1 MGPWSPQASGLTG
14 GRRSLYHAPMRMTM
28 RVVLAAGLWLGLWLG
43 WAGGLAQAIP
53 DGKPQH
59 RGPRTLVV
67 AQDGSGQFTSIQ
79 EAIDE
84 AHDGDTVQI
93 KAGDYREDVT
103 IHSKER
109 LTLTGAGAELVK
121 VLGRERVGVFHIGK
135 WPYGATDIDIS
146 GLTIYE
152 HGGHA
157 MGIFN
162 GRNIRLHH
170 VRINGMVFGQQVQN
184 VRIEQCDIG
193 GSETTGVQFAD
204 SQATLLGNHI
214 HDNDHGVIIAGKS
227 DVRLERNVIV
237 RSLFEGVVV
246 TDKARLALVGNTIV
260 KNGGGAALLGLSSTV
275 ASGNIVGLNK
285 VGFLMGP
292 SSLATLSTNALYN
305 SESEYRRTEPADGQ
319 PELKGESDILG
330 DPLFVDPAKDD
341 FRLRPETPLVRR
353 GEFAYLGALPPLS
366 ARP

>member
-1 MGPWSPQASGLTG
+1 
-14 GRRSLYHAPMRMTM
+14 M
-28 RVVLAAGLWLGLWLG
+28 RVMMRSILVTSLAAGALWCAA
-43 WAGGLAQAIP
+43 AGIARAIP
-53 DGKPQH
+53 DGKPANQ
-59 RGPRTLVV
+59 GPRTLVV
-67 AQDGSGQFTSIQ
+67 AGDGSGQFTSIQ
-79 EAIDE
+79 DAIDE
-84 AHDGDTVQI
+84 AHDGDTVRV

-109 LTLTGAGAELVK
+109 LKLIGEGADRVK

-170 VRINGMVFGQQVQN
+170 IRINGMVFGQQVQD

-204 SQATLLGNHI
+204 SQATLVGNYI
-214 HDNDHGVIIAGKS
+214 HDNDHGVMIAGKS

-246 TDKARLALVGNTIV
+246 TDKARLTLVSNTIV
-260 KNGGGAALLGLSSTV
+260 KNGGGAAFLGLSSTV

-305 SESEYRRTEPADGQ
+305 SESEYRLTEPADGQ
-319 PELKGESDILG
+319 AELKGESDIVG
-330 DPLFVDPAKDD
+330 DPLFVDSGKDD
-341 FRLRPETPLVRR
+341 FRLRPETPLLRR
-353 GEFAYLGALPPLS
+353 GEFAYLGALPPVT
-366 ARP
+366 RHP

>member
-1 MGPWSPQASGLTG
+1 M
-14 GRRSLYHAPMRMTM
+14 HAAIRPTI
-28 RVVLAAGLWLGLWLG
+28 LLIALLCLGHGTAL
-43 WAGGLAQAIP
+43 AIP
-53 DGKPQH
+53 DGKPANQ
-59 RGPRTLVV
+59 GPRTLVV
-67 AQDGSGQFTSIQ
+67 AGDGSGQFTSIQ
-79 EAIDE
+79 DAIDE
-84 AHDGDTVQI
+84 AHDGDTVQV

-109 LTLTGAGAELVK
+109 LKLIGEGADRVK
-121 VLGRERVGVFHIGK
+121 VLGRERIGVFHIGK
-135 WPYGATDIDIS
+135 WPYGATDIEIS

-170 VRINGMVFGQQVQN
+170 IRINGMVFGQQVQD

-204 SQATLLGNHI
+204 SHATLLGNYI
-214 HDNDHGVIIAGKS
+214 HDNDHGVMIAGKS

-246 TDKARLALVGNTIV
+246 ADKARLTLVSNTIV
-260 KNGGGAALLGLSSTV
+260 KNGGGAAFLGLSSTV

-285 VGFLMGP
+285 VGFVMGP
-292 SSLATLSTNALYN
+292 SSLATLSVNALYN

-319 PELKGESDILG
+319 AELKGESDIVG
-330 DPLFVDPAKDD
+330 DPLFVDAGKDD
-341 FRLRPETPLVRR
+341 FRLRPETPLLRR
-353 GEFAYLGALPPLS
+353 GEFAYLGALPPIT
-366 ARP
+366 RHP